1 MQRLI
6 RPRPFA
12 ISSIPYVTVP
22 HPDIASHQTH
32 LTTIDQHLQ
41 RDAIIHIKLAF
52 DDHDSNY
59 IQSLVRGLHKTNGH
73 GLPITH
79 SANRGWMW
87 DIRPTPASLQHC
99 QARSETMNEFPWHT
113 DCSYEKCPPRFF
125 ALHVL
130 QPDTCGGGTLSVLK
144 VEQLLALLSPFAKK
158 WLFAPN
164 YRIAVPPEFKKS
176 PEDQYIVGGLL
187 ATSAD
192 GKTAQLRFREDII
205 TPLEEQA
212 AEALEE
218 LKSVLLGPAA
228 NANTLHLTAQD
239 LSRGSIILMD
249 NRRWLHARNHVKDPN
264 RHLRRVR
271 WDARAFGASSF
282 AT

>member
-1 MQRLI
+1 MQRLL
-6 RPRPFA
+6 RRPFI
-12 ISSIPYVTVP
+12 ISSFPSVTVS
-22 HPDIASHQTH
+22 HPNLASHQTH
-32 LTTIDQHLQ
+32 LTTIDRFLQH
-41 RDAIIHIKLAF
+41 DAIVHIKLAF
-52 DDHDSNY
+52 EDHDSNY
-59 IQSLVRGLHKTNGH
+59 IQTLVKGLHKSHGH

-87 DIRPTPASLQHC
+87 DVRPTPASLQNC
-99 QARSETMNEFPWHT
+99 QARSETMESFPWHT
-113 DCSYEKCPPRFF
+113 DCSYEKCPPQFF

-158 WLFAPN
+158 WLFSPK
-164 YRIAVPPEFKKS
+164 YQIAVPPEFKKS
-176 PEDQYIVGGLL
+176 PEDEYIVGSLL

-192 GKTAQLRFREDII
+192 GETTELRFREDII
-205 TPLEEQA
+205 TPLNPQA

-218 LKSVLLGPAA
+218 LKRVLLSPAS
-228 NANTLHLTAQD
+228 NPYTLHLTAQD
-239 LSRGSIILMD
+239 LPKGSIILMD

-271 WDARAFGASSF
+271 WDAKPFGTSSVIV
-282 AT
+282 